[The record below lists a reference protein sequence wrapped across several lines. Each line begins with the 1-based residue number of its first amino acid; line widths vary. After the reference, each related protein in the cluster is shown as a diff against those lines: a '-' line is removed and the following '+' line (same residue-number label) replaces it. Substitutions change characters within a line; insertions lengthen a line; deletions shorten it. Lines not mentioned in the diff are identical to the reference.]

1 MTVSELIKEFLEILQ
16 DKDLLISFLI
26 GFCIVA
32 LSIALG
38 LLINY

>member
-1 MTVSELIKEFLEILQ
+1 MKVAELIKDFLEILQ

-26 GFCIVA
+26 AFCIVG